1 MSERHRSK
9 RAPRKSLLVRL
20 VIAFVLPTVTL
31 FSMFAFFAYQ
41 VQREDLEAE
50 LGRRLEAVASAGA
63 TRLRGK
69 YLVDL
74 APGDEAEDLS
84 FAGAMKRLDEVR
96 LATGVERLYVFD
108 NEFNTRL
115 DTSGTQIGEKQ
126 FQAEIDRR
134 ELARLFVNGKSASS
148 LLFEGV
154 DGRPY
159 KAGYAAVFMSEKD
172 RKIVLAIG
180 ADAPADFFD
189 RLADLKRQ
197 LILYGVLL
205 VLAVA
210 AVAVL
215 IGLRITRPVRSLA
228 EAAERIGAG
237 DLAQPIAVLSRDEI
251 GLLAMTMEQMRSDLR
266 ARDERMQLMMA
277 GIAHEVRNPLGGME
291 LFSGILREELEGD
304 EEKQSH
310 VQRIEKEIGHLKT
323 LVDNFLEYAHRSELN
338 LAPTD
343 LGQLAR
349 EVADLEA
356 GQLHESGIGLT
367 LEIESV
373 HCMADSQKLRR
384 AVLNLLRNAIQAAA
398 GSGKPVVLRVA
409 KHDGRLAEL
418 SVSNFG
424 PVIEGE
430 LLEHLFEPFFTT
442 KQKGTGL
449 GLAFVKEIIADHGGT
464 IELQSDAETGTCFT
478 LLLPLSA
485 EPKPSSLLASD
496 PSTTSQPS

>member
-1 MSERHRSK
+1 MSNTKTKEK
-9 RAPRKSLLVRL
+9 APRKTLLVKL

-31 FSMFAFFAYQ
+31 FSIFAVFAYE
-41 VQREDLEAE
+41 VQREDLEDE
-50 LGRRLEAVASAGA
+50 LGRRLEAVASAAA

-69 YLVDL
+69 YYVDL
-74 APGDEAEDLS
+74 A
-84 FAGAMKRLDEVR
+84 AGEEEENLRYAGGMKRLEEVR
-96 LATGVERLYVFD
+96 AATGVERLYVFD
-108 NEFNTRL
+108 REFNTKL
-115 DTSGTQIGEKQ
+115 DTSGAAIGQRQ

-134 ELARLFVNGKSASS
+134 EVASLFENGKSTSS
-148 LLFEGV
+148 VLFEGV
-154 DGRPY
+154 DKRPY

-172 RKIVLAIG
+172 RKVVLAVG

-189 RLADLKRQ
+189 RLAALRAQ
-197 LILYGVLL
+197 LILYGIFL
-205 VLAVA
+205 VVAVA
-210 AVAVL
+210 AVAIL

-237 DLAQPIAVLSRDEI
+237 DLTEPIRVLSADEI
-251 GLLAMTMEQMRSDLR
+251 GLLAMTMERMRSDLR

-323 LVDNFLEYAHRSELN
+323 LVDNFLEYARRTPLD
-338 LAPTD
+338 LVPVD
-343 LGQLAR
+343 LGELAQ

-356 GQLHESGIGLT
+356 GTLAEMNCELE

-373 HCMADSQKLRR
+373 FCLADTQKLRR
-384 AVLNLLRNAIQAAA
+384 AVLNLLRNAIQAGA
-398 GSGKPVVLRVA
+398 GSGKAVVLRA
-409 KHDGRLAEL
+409 APAGGEEALL
-418 SVSNFG
+418 SVTNFG
-424 PVIEGE
+424 SVISSEVK
-430 LLEHLFEPFFTT
+430 EHIFEPFYTT

-464 IELQSDAETGTCFT
+464 IELQSTALAGTCFT
-478 LLLPLSA
+478 LRLPLSSA
-485 EPKPSSLLASD
+485 PKAKTPT
-496 PSTTSQPS
+496 TTSQPS

>member
-1 MSERHRSK
+1 MSNKKASEK
-9 RAPRKSLLVRL
+9 APRKTLLVKL

-31 FSMFAFFAYQ
+31 FSIFAVFAYE
-41 VQREDLEAE
+41 VQRGDLEEE
-50 LGRRLEAVASAGA
+50 LGRRLESVASAAA

-69 YLVDL
+69 YLLDL
-74 APGDEAEDLS
+74 EVGDEEDNPS
-84 FAGAMKRLDEVR
+84 YIGAAKRLQEV
-96 LATGVERLYVFD
+96 LAVTGVERLYVFD
-108 NEFNTRL
+108 RQFKTKL
-115 DTSGTQIGEKQ
+115 DTSGTAIGERQ

-134 ELARLFVNGKSASS
+134 ELATLFEDGNSATS

-154 DGRPY
+154 DKRPY
-159 KAGYAAVFMSEKD
+159 KAGYAAVFKSEKD
-172 RKIVLAIG
+172 REIVLAIG
-180 ADAPADFFD
+180 ADAPADFFE
-189 RLADLKRQ
+189 RLADLRAQ
-197 LILYGVLL
+197 FILYGVFL

-210 AVAVL
+210 AVAIL

-237 DLAQPIAVLSRDEI
+237 DLAEPIRVLSRDEI

-323 LVDNFLEYAHRSELN
+323 LVDNFLEYARRSPLD
-338 LAPTD
+338 LVPVD
-343 LGQLAR
+343 LGELAQ

-356 GQLHESGIGLT
+356 GELSKMQCELK
-367 LEIESV
+367 LELESV
-373 HCMADSQKLRR
+373 SCLADTQKLRR
-384 AVLNLLRNAIQAAA
+384 AVLNLLRNAIQAGAE
-398 GSGKPVVLRVA
+398 SDKPVVLRVA
-409 KHDGRLAEL
+409 KSDGQKALL
-418 SVSNFG
+418 SVTNFG
-424 PVIEGE
+424 SVIEAE
-430 LLEHLFEPFFTT
+430 VKEHIFEPFFTT

-464 IELQSDAETGTCFT
+464 IELQSSAETGTCFT
-478 LLLPLSA
+478 LLLPLSSA
-485 EPKPSSLLASD
+485 ATTKTSA
-496 PSTTSQPS
+496 TTSQPS